1 MIVWL
6 TLLLVWTA
14 GIPIGLFALAALL
27 ARMQERRYQRF
38 APAMSPRGR
47 SLREAFD
54 AACGRRVHSA
64 PVMRAHARVV
74 RRRS

>member
-27 ARMQERRYQRF
+27 AHMQERRYQRF
-38 APAMSPRGR
+38 APVTSSRGR
-47 SLREAFD
+47 SLREALD
-54 AACGRRVHSA
+54 AACGGRGHSV
-64 PVMRAHARVV
+64 PLMRAHVRVA